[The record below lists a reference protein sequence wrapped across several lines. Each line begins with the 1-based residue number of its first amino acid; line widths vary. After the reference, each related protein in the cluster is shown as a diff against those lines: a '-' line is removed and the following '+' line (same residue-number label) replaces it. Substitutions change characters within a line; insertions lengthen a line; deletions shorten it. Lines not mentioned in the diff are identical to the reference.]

1 MSVSKLKQGMLLSTH
16 VTLAKSLF
24 PSSISSHLG
33 RERES
38 PAFLWSP
45 PASWR
50 LFTRGKLH
58 WKEAKSLVAKTKVG
72 SYLTSA
78 CWKCGLPRARYRGSV
93 TAEVVS

>member
-1 MSVSKLKQGMLLSTH
+1 MVSVSKLKQGMLLSSH

-33 RERES
+33 RERVS
-38 PAFLWSP
+38 SAFLWSS

-50 LFTRGKLH
+50 LFTLGKLH
-58 WKEAKSLVAKTKVG
+58 WKEVKSLKTKVG

-93 TAEVVS
+93 TAVVVS

>member
-24 PSSISSHLG
+24 PSSISSRLG
-33 RERES
+33 RERIS
-38 PAFLWSP
+38 SAFLWSP
-45 PASWR
+45 PVSWR
-50 LFTRGKLH
+50 QLH
-58 WKEAKSLVAKTKVG
+58 WKEAKSLKTKVG

-78 CWKCGLPRARYRGSV
+78 CWKCGLPRARHRGSV

>member
-1 MSVSKLKQGMLLSTH
+1 MSVSELKQGMLLSSH

-33 RERES
+33 RERVSSASLWSS
-38 PAFLWSP
+38 PASG
-45 PASWR
+45 R
-50 LFTRGKLH
+50 LFTLGKLH
-58 WKEAKSLVAKTKVG
+58 WKEAKSLKTEVG
-72 SYLTSA
+72 RYLTSA